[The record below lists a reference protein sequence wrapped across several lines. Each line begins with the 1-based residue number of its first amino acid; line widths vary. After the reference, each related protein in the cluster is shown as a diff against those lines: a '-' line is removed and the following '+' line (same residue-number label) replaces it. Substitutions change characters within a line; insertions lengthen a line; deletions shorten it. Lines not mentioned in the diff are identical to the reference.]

1 LTTDPRPRRL
11 RLREEYEAS
20 GLVLNVPAT
29 RLHDLVSLFGLLG
42 AARDAE
48 DRAALEK
55 ACRQLLERLSDA
67 HEVPPP
73 VLKLL
78 GPRPHRTREGK
89 LSYELF
95 GDYSLERARIRL
107 WTRTAINKR
116 WASSRT
122 LLSTLCHEFMHHLDV
137 SRLGFPNTFHTIGFF
152 ERTHRLYQAA
162 IGQPHYPL
170 AWHAPLRNRSRMID
184 WTETN
189 RRKAR
194 PGPSPGGT
202 A

>member
-11 RLREEYEAS
+11 RLRHEYDESADLT
-20 GLVLNVPAT
+20 GVPAAPPA
-29 RLHDLVSLFGLLG
+29 DLASLFGLLA

-48 DRAALEK
+48 ARAGLEA
-55 ACRQLLERLSDA
+55 ACRRMLEALSA
-67 HEVPPP
+67 AYEVPRP

-78 GPRPHRTREGK
+78 GPRPHSTREGK

-95 GDYSLERARIRL
+95 GDYNFESTRIRL

-137 SRLGFPNTFHTIGFF
+137 ARLGFPNTFHTVGFF

-162 IGQPHYPL
+162 IGRPHYPL
-170 AWHAPLRNRSRMID
+170 AWHAPLRNGSRMID

-189 RRKAR
+189 RRKTR
-194 PGPSPGGT
+194 PGPSAGDAP
-202 A
+202 

>member
-1 LTTDPRPRRL
+1 MTTDPRPRRVLL
-11 RLREEYEAS
+11 RQEYDESARRETIPGPQPADLAAS
-20 GLVLNVPAT
+20 
-29 RLHDLVSLFGLLG
+29 FGLLA

-48 DRAALEK
+48 ARASLEA
-55 ACRQLLERLSDA
+55 ACREILERLCTSYD
-67 HEVPPP
+67 VSRP

-78 GPRPHRTREGK
+78 GPRPHSSREGK

-137 SRLGFPNTFHTIGFF
+137 SRLGFPNTFHTTGFF
-152 ERTHRLYQAA
+152 ARTHRLYQAA

-170 AWHAPLRNRSRMID
+170 AWHAPLRNGSRMID
-184 WTETN
+184 WSETN
-189 RRKAR
+189 RRKVGSR
-194 PGPSPGGT
+194 ELP
-202 A
+202 